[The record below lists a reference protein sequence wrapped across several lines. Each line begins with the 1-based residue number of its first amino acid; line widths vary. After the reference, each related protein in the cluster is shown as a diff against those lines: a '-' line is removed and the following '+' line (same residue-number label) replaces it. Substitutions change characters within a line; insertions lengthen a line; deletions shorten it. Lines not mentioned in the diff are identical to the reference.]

1 MATNKNATIRYQTLD
16 RCFSNRGKRFFLD
29 DLVAACN
36 ADLYEYS
43 GNERG
48 IGRRQLFE
56 DIKFMMSDQGWSIPL
71 ERCKDGKRVY
81 YRYSDPEFSIN
92 KQPLSPGEADQLK
105 EVLLSLGRFK
115 GMPQFQWLDEMIAR
129 LKSGFHLDP
138 GASHIIEFE
147 ENPYL
152 KGNEHITPLFNAIRQ
167 QQVLRLTYQGFKQAE
182 PDRINF
188 HPYYLKQYNNR
199 WFAFG
204 WNELA
209 AGITNLALDR
219 IQAVT
224 HIRGKY
230 RPNTTIDFTEYFEDV
245 VGVTVPETSTE
256 VVELLISP
264 KLWPYIKTKPMHGS
278 QKVVTEAVAGTTIRL
293 DVKLNYELES
303 LLLSF
308 GEGVEVVKPSKLRSL
323 LRERTTS
330 MCSTYQDQV

>member
-36 ADLYEYS
+36 ADPYEYS

-209 AGITNLALDR
+209 VLPR
-219 IQAVT
+219 
-224 HIRGKY
+224 
-230 RPNTTIDFTEYFEDV
+230 
-245 VGVTVPETSTE
+245 
-256 VVELLISP
+256 
-264 KLWPYIKTKPMHGS
+264 
-278 QKVVTEAVAGTTIRL
+278 
-293 DVKLNYELES
+293 
-303 LLLSF
+303 
-308 GEGVEVVKPSKLRSL
+308 
-323 LRERTTS
+323 
-330 MCSTYQDQV
+330 